1 MAVELLSDA
10 VLRLDPSGSMFTST
24 HLNLAKLAVESNVID
39 PALKIFE
46 KDITSFPNM
55 PGAKDPRPLC
65 DTTLNPSA
73 YISSSTGLTGQIRSN
88 SILEYSLLRAIA
100 YMSRR
105 DWSKAHAALEQ
116 AITHPTK
123 ERGVSK
129 MMLDAHK
136 RWILVGLLSSG
147 SSQSLPSY
155 TSSQAKSSY
164 STLNSAYIEV
174 ASLFGTSNA
183 SQLLQEI
190 QANQKTWEDDGN
202 RSLVREVMAAYQKW
216 QIINL
221 RHIYTEV
228 PISQVRKLT
237 RSGETGEEL
246 KDNGEVVALIRS
258 MIDGGMLSGRL
269 ELEEGGAEGYLK
281 FEDDSE
287 PLSETAFAAKIAHSH
302 QRITALSQ
310 QYKLANERLS
320 GNKEYVKHVVREQKR
335 AEKEGPDAGIGFDS
349 QVEDEDLMTGIM
361 SHG

>member
-1 MAVELLSDA
+1 
-10 VLRLDPSGSMFTST
+10 MFTST
-24 HLNLAKLAVESNVID
+24 HFNLAKLAVEANVID
-39 PALKIFE
+39 PALKVFD
-46 KDITSFPNM
+46 KDITNFPNM

-73 YISSSTGLTGQIRSN
+73 YISSSTGLTGQIRSS
-88 SILEYSLLRAIA
+88 SILEYNLLRAIA

-105 DWSKAHAALEQ
+105 DWPKAHVALEQ

-129 MMLDAHK
+129 LMLDAHK
-136 RWILVGLLSSG
+136 RWVLVGLLSSG
-147 SSQSLPSY
+147 ASHSLPSY

-164 STLNSAYIEV
+164 NSLNSAYIEV
-174 ASLFGTSNA
+174 ASLFSTSSA
-183 SQLLQEI
+183 SQFLQEI

-228 PISQVRKLT
+228 PIPQVRKLT

-258 MIDGGMLSGRL
+258 MIDGGFLKGSLQL
-269 ELEEGGAEGYLK
+269 EDGAEGYLK
-281 FEDDSE
+281 FEDDSD
-287 PLSETAFAAKIAHSH
+287 PVSETAFAAQIAYSH

-335 AEKEGPDAGIGFDS
+335 AEKDGPDAGIGFDS